1 MEIIN
6 KCFFVFDVTFSY
18 LDYILQNQNTK
29 SMIQKFL
36 YLEWKAFTR
45 SASFATNL
53 ALKILMGFV
62 AAYFILI
69 FLAIGVGGFYILKK
83 MNLDPIATVNKFIIY
98 YVFMDLIIR
107 SMLQKIPVLNIRP
120 MLIFPIKKST
130 IVHFS
135 LGKTVLSFFSLVH
148 GFFLVPFCVVLII
161 EGYDIVSILL
171 WFSAMFSLLYIN
183 NFINIILSN
192 KDNLFVVFLVLA
204 TTLAGLQ
211 YYGYFIITDFT
222 APFFD
227 AIFNTY
233 WAFLVPVFAL
243 IVLYYFTFLYFKRNL
258 YLDAGLASKHDI
270 AKTEELSWLN
280 QFGTIGTFLKNDIK
294 LIKRNKRSKTTVGL
308 SIMFL
313 FYGLLFFTNS
323 IEVYNNPVMHIFA
336 GIFISGGFLIT
347 FGQFVPSWDSAY
359 YQLMMTQNIPYKGY
373 LSSKWWLMVIA
384 TIVTTT
390 IASFYLYFGW
400 QIYLTII
407 VGAIYNIGVNS
418 HLVLLGG
425 AYTKTPIDL
434 SSGKGAFG
442 DKKAFN
448 VKTILISI
456 PQLGLPVLLY
466 WLGSTFFSPNVG
478 LALVAALGIM
488 GFALKNKAFSLIEK
502 VYKSEKYA
510 TIAAY
515 KQKG

>member
-1 MEIIN
+1 
-6 KCFFVFDVTFSY
+6 
-18 LDYILQNQNTK
+18 
-29 SMIQKFL
+29 MIQKFL
-36 YLEWKAFTR
+36 YLEWKAFFR

-62 AAYFILI
+62 AAYFILV
-69 FLAIGVGGFYILKK
+69 FLALGIGAFYILKK
-83 MNLDPIATVNKFIIY
+83 MNLDPIVTVNKFMIY
-98 YVFMDLIIR
+98 YVLMDLIIR
-107 SMLQKIPVLNIRP
+107 LLLQKIPVMNIRP
-120 MLIFPIKKST
+120 LLIFPIKKAT

-135 LGKTVLSFFSLVH
+135 LGKTALSFFNLVH
-148 GFFLVPFCVVLII
+148 GFFLIPFSIVLMV
-161 EGYDIVSILL
+161 EGYDVVSVLL
-171 WFSAMFSLLYIN
+171 WFTAVFSLLYSN
-183 NFINIILSN
+183 NFINILLSN
-192 KDNLFVVFLVLA
+192 KDNLFAIFLGIAAV
-204 TTLAGLQ
+204 LAGLH
-211 YYGYFIITDFT
+211 YYGLFNITNYT

-233 WAFLVPVFAL
+233 WVFAIPIVAL
-243 IVLYYFTFLYFKRNL
+243 IGLYYVTFQYFKNNL
-258 YLDAGLASKHDI
+258 YLDAGLSNKHDV
-270 AKTEELSWLN
+270 AKTEELTWLN

-308 SIMFL
+308 SVMFL
-313 FYGLLFFTNS
+313 FYGFLFFTNG
-323 IEVYNNPVMHIFA
+323 IEAYNNPVMHIFA
-336 GIFISGGFLIT
+336 GIFVSGGFLIT

-359 YQLMMTQNIPYKGY
+359 YQLMMTQNVPYKGY

-384 TIVTTT
+384 TIITTT

-400 QIYLTII
+400 QVYLTIV

-448 VKTILISI
+448 VKTMLISI
-456 PQLGLPVLLY
+456 PQLALPVLLY
-466 WLGSTFFSPNVG
+466 WLGSTMANANVG
-478 LALVAALGIM
+478 LAIVASAGVI
-488 GFALKNKAFSLIEK
+488 GFAMKDKVFSLIEK
-502 VYKSEKYA
+502 IYKSEKYA

-515 KQKG
+515 KHKG

>member
-1 MEIIN
+1 
-6 KCFFVFDVTFSY
+6 
-18 LDYILQNQNTK
+18 
-29 SMIQKFL
+29 MIQKFL
-36 YLEWKAFTR
+36 YLEWKAFFR

-62 AAYFILI
+62 AIYFILI
-69 FLAIGVGGFYILKK
+69 FLAIGVGAFYILKK
-83 MNLDPIATVNKFIIY
+83 MNMDPIVTVNQFLIY
-98 YVFMDLIIR
+98 YILMDLIIR
-107 SMLQKIPVLNIRP
+107 LLLQKIPVMNIRP
-120 MLIFPIKKST
+120 MLIFPIEKAT

-135 LGKTVLSFFSLVH
+135 LGKTVLSFFNLVH
-148 GFFLVPFCVVLII
+148 GFLLIPFSVVLII
-161 EGYDIVSILL
+161 EGYDVVSVVL
-171 WFSAMFSLLYIN
+171 WYAALSSLLFIN
-183 NFINIILSN
+183 NFLNILLSN
-192 KDNLFVVFLVLA
+192 KDNLFAIFLGIAAILG
-204 TTLAGLQ
+204 GLH
-211 YYGYFIITDFT
+211 YYGLFNITEFT
-222 APFFD
+222 APFFN

-233 WAFLVPVFAL
+233 WAFAIPVVAL
-243 IVLYYFTFLYFKRNL
+243 IVLYYVTFQYFKKNL
-258 YLDAGLASKHDI
+258 YLDAGLSNKHDV
-270 AKTEELSWLN
+270 ANTEDLTWLN

-308 SIMFL
+308 SVMFL
-313 FYGLLFFTNS
+313 FYGLLFFTNG
-323 IEVYNNPVMHIFA
+323 IEAYNNPVMHIFA
-336 GIFISGGFLIT
+336 GIFVSGGFLIT

-390 IASFYLYFGW
+390 VASFYLYFGW
-400 QIYLTII
+400 QVYLTIV
-407 VGAIYNIGVNS
+407 VGAIYNIGFNS

-448 VKTILISI
+448 IKTMLISI
-456 PQLGLPVLLY
+456 PQLALPVLLY
-466 WLGSTFFSPNVG
+466 WLGSKFGNANLG
-478 LALVAALGIM
+478 LALVASVGVI
-488 GFALKNKAFSLIEK
+488 GFAFKDKVFSLIEK
-502 VYKSEKYA
+502 IYKTEKYA